1 VIEQKQQN
9 RAAIRCGAVL
19 LVLSEFTYGMFI
31 YSDFKSGFLKM
42 GVFSGVFKG
51 IKNGFSVYLFYPA
64 VLRNPMILLVSLYM
78 SKIHKKS
85 NKNKNTFANLLV
97 KYTKLGEVY

>member
-31 YSDFKSGFLKM
+31 YSDFKIGFLKT
-42 GVFSGVFKG
+42 GVFSGV
-51 IKNGFSVYLFYPA
+51 
-64 VLRNPMILLVSLYM
+64 
-78 SKIHKKS
+78 SK
-85 NKNKNTFANLLV
+85 
-97 KYTKLGEVY
+97 E